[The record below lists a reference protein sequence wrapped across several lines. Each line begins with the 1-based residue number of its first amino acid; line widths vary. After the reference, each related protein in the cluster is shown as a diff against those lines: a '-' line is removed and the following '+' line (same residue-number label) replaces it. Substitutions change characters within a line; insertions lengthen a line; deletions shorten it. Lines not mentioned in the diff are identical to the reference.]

1 MSTKRQPHT
10 DELSKVP
17 SPGLR
22 DVATTTLRQLR
33 PQSRETRLF
42 VLQYQES
49 NTVYQQEGTR
59 RMVTAAAATAGVV
72 DSQSASHK
80 QGS

>member
-1 MSTKRQPHT
+1 MNGVEDVIQSSWGANLQNVPIATAVLSDSGRSKAAMSAKRQPHT

-17 SPGLR
+17 SHGLR

-42 VLQYQES
+42 VLQY
-49 NTVYQQEGTR
+49 
-59 RMVTAAAATAGVV
+59 
-72 DSQSASHK
+72 
-80 QGS
+80 